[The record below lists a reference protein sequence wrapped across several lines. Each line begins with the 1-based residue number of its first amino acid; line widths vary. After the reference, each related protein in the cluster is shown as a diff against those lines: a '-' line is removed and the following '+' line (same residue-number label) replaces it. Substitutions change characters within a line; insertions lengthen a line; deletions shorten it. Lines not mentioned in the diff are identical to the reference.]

1 MLTTELRKEKIL
13 EIKKKL
19 MSYYVC
25 LICTIF
31 ILYSFVF
38 AFYMIDYTMVY
49 YLMGGTVGLCFLW
62 FALKNRYSIDTLVR
76 LYFIVAPLYN
86 FFVMLK
92 FWNLSVASFVWLVPL
107 PLGAYIFLSA
117 KEVFLYTFYSIITI
131 VIGVILASTIEFNF
145 IQHTREQVRATD
157 IFLFA
162 SNISVVTLLVYYK
175 DKIRRLEILTEIE
188 EKEKIILPVTLDNK
202 NSEMAES
209 IFQQIEQK
217 MTEESLFKD
226 ENFNISVLSTILMVN
241 NNYISK
247 AIRSK
252 GFSNFNSYINSLRIK
267 YVKQLMNEK
276 DLEKVTLMY
285 IYTEAGFT
293 SQSTFNRA
301 FKQEEG
307 VTPSEY
313 LQSLKIPIE
322 SNS

>member
-1 MLTTELRKEKIL
+1 MLTTELRNEKIL
-13 EIKKKL
+13 EIKKEL
-19 MSYYVC
+19 ISYYLYLMC
-25 LICTIF
+25 LIF
-31 ILYSFVF
+31 ILYSLVF
-38 AFYMIDYTMVY
+38 TFYMIDYTMVY
-49 YLMGGTVGLCFLW
+49 YLIGGMAGMIFLW
-62 FALKNRYSIDTLVR
+62 YLVKDQYPVVTIVR
-76 LYFIVAPLYN
+76 LYFIAAPLYS
-86 FFVMLK
+86 FLVILK
-92 FWNLSVASFVWLVPL
+92 FWSLSVASFAWLVPI
-107 PLGAYIFLSA
+107 PLGAYIFLSPR
-117 KEVFLYTFYSIITI
+117 EVFLYTFYPII
-131 VIGVILASTIEFNF
+131 VIIIAVILANTIEFNF
-145 IQHTREQVRATD
+145 IQHSREQVRATD

-162 SNISVVTLLVYYK
+162 SNISIITLLVYYK

-188 EKEKIILPVTLDNK
+188 EKEKIVLPVTLDNK
-202 NSEMAES
+202 NNEMAES

-217 MTEESLFKD
+217 MTEESFFKD
-226 ENFNISVLSTILMVN
+226 ENFNISVLSTILMIN

-307 VTPSEY
+307 ITPSEY
-313 LQSLKIPIE
+313 LQRLKIPME
-322 SNS
+322 SN